1 MIPVTKRTRTS
12 VTTGTKRTRTPMTIV
27 TKRDKSNLEF
37 HHTSGIGAS
46 FGVAMSSTGFSIGD
60 VATFNSASYYQTFY
74 QVTRFQTGGST
85 GVAAI
90 ISVSSNVFSIKPDAG
105 HTELGLMFRH
115 VTPKANQEYTMSF
128 NVSAIGTGSVYKLK
142 YMNEDLTLTDVHTLT
157 TGINTINFTTNS
169 TIATNNKFGIVADV
183 LGTSAANRVLE
194 IDASSTPVKFVEKL
208 GTSSALDTIVTITK
222 R

>member
-1 MIPVTKRTRTS
+1 M
-12 VTTGTKRTRTPMTIV
+12 TPV
-27 TKRDKSNLEF
+27 TKRDKANLEL

-46 FGVAMSSTGFSIGD
+46 FGVAMSSTGFSLADI
-60 VATFNSASYYQTFY
+60 ATFNSASYYETFY
-74 QVTRFQTGGST
+74 RVTRFTTGGS
-85 GVAAI
+85 GIAAI
-90 ISVSSNVFSIKPDAG
+90 ITVSSNVFSIKPDAG
-105 HTELGLMFRH
+105 HTELGLFFRY

-142 YMNEDLTLTDVHTLT
+142 YMNEDTTLTDVHTLT

-169 TIATNNKFGIVADV
+169 TIATNNIFGIVADV

-208 GTSSALDTIVTITK
+208 GTPSALDTIVPITK